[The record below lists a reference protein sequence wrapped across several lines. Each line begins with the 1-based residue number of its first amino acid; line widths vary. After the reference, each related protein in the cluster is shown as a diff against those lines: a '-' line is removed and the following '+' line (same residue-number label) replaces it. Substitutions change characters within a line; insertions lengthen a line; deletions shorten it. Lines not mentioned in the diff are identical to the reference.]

1 MHDFRFFVLL
11 VSLKEWYD
19 ASLHES
25 RMKMPSRLL
34 QTRGHTAEMMALGG
48 STEDIRI
55 VLIDVSL
62 GAFTLLLPVVE
73 KIRLE

>member
-1 MHDFRFFVLL
+1 
-11 VSLKEWYD
+11 
-19 ASLHES
+19 
-25 RMKMPSRLL
+25 
-34 QTRGHTAEMMALGG
+34 MMALGG

-62 GAFTLLLPVVE
+62 GVFTLLLPVVE